1 MDTEMAISK
10 DDGKTVLDFMPER
23 APAEEI
29 TAHAGAPLKDQTP
42 IASKDMVIEG
52 LRTVYDP
59 EIPINIYDLGLI
71 YELDISGD
79 GRVKITMTL
88 TTAGCPVAE
97 LMPKMIADAA
107 ACVEGV
113 GEVEVHL
120 VWDPPWNKDLMSEDA
135 KLALDIF

>member
-1 MDTEMAISK
+1 MATTK
-10 DDGKTVLDFMPER
+10 DDELTVLDFMPAP

-29 TAHAGAPLKDQTP
+29 TAHAGAPLDGQAP
-42 IASKDMVIEG
+42 VASKDMIIEG

-71 YELDISGD
+71 YEIDISSD
-79 GRVKITMTL
+79 GALKVTMTL

-97 LMPKMIADAA
+97 LMPQMIADAA
-107 ACVEGV
+107 ASVVGV

-120 VWDPPWNKDLMSEDA
+120 VWDPPWNTDLMSEDA
-135 KLALDIF
+135 KLALGLF